1 MNIVKE
7 DFRSIEEMLNVITN
21 RPNNDIM
28 RDKNDSINNSYDFT
42 KTHSWNEAVDL
53 FKKGYTNIL
62 PKIKSGVSQD
72 IKRVESIQKRR
83 TSTNVVGYAPHVPNA
98 ILGFPNSMIFTESVP
113 QKVKAISI
121 VYSIT
126 ETCGHDK
133 EEFVKSGICVLNVI
147 NRLELLGYRV
157 SLKIMF
163 YCAIDGEDRAFGSI
177 KVKDFKEHLDLQ
189 KLCFPVAH
197 PSMFRRFGFKWLE
210 TCRGLKEHDWRY
222 GYGRQCEEY
231 DSGLQEYLKDNEFYI
246 SLKKTNKFNYDAEK
260 IIQEMNIKKM
270 KRR

>member
-7 DFRSIEEMLNVITN
+7 DFESIDKMLSVVTN

-28 RDKNDSINNSYDFT
+28 KSENSSNTSSYSFT
-42 KTHSWNEAVDL
+42 GTHNWNEAVNL
-53 FKKGYTNIL
+53 FRKGYTEVL
-62 PKIKSGVSQD
+62 GQIKKGVSED
-72 IKRVESIQKRR
+72 IKRTESIQKRR

-98 ILGFPNSMIFTESVP
+98 ILGLPNSMIFTESVP

-133 EEFVKSGICVLNVI
+133 DEFVTSGICVLNII

-163 YCAIDGEDRAFGSI
+163 MCAKEGNDRAFGSI

-197 PSMFRRFGFKWLE
+197 SSMFRRFGFKWLE
-210 TCRGLKEHDWRY
+210 TCRGLRDREWPY
-222 GYGRQCEEY
+222 GYGTQCSEY
-231 DSGLQEYLKDNEFYI
+231 DSGLQEYLQENEFYI
-246 SLKKTNKFNYDAEK
+246 SLKKTERFNYDAQE
-260 IIQEMNIKKM
+260 IIKEMNIN
-270 KRR
+270 